1 MRNSQVAVLG
11 AFGLVVAVMLAAA
24 VWMRLGAEPP
34 PELSGER
41 GSRSVDY
48 SGFDRVEVSGQWS
61 VTIERGNAWGVVV
74 DAPVELL
81 DDIEVERD
89 GSELSVEYDGGW
101 CAGCFRDDQALKVT
115 ITMPAL
121 TSLEL
126 SGATVASF
134 SGFEGR
140 SLVLDVSGA
149 VELRGTA
156 GRFEA
161 LTLDLSGAGSVDLGD
176 VSVTN
181 AEVDVSGAGN
191 VTLRMAGGRL
201 TGDLSGAANLEYS
214 GTVSE
219 EAIEKSGFVNIRRRD

>member
-1 MRNSQVAVLG
+1 VRNSQLA
-11 AFGLVVAVMLAAA
+11 VVAALGVVVAATIGAA

-41 GSRSVDY
+41 GSRAVDY
-48 SGFDRVEVSGQWS
+48 TGFDRVDVGGQWT
-61 VTIERGNAWGVVV
+61 VTIERGDAWRIALE
-74 DAPVELL
+74 APVEIL

-89 GSELSVEYDGGW
+89 GNELSVDYEGGW
-101 CAGCFRDDQALKVT
+101 CPGCFRDERALEVT

-121 TSLEL
+121 GSLDL
-126 SGATVASF
+126 SGATTASF
-134 SGFEGR
+134 AGFTGR
-140 SLVLDVSGA
+140 ALAVDVSGA

-156 GRFEA
+156 SRFDR

-176 VSVTN
+176 VTVTD
-181 AEVDVSGAGN
+181 AELDVSGAGN

-201 TGDLSGAANLEYS
+201 TGDMSGAANLEYY

-219 EAIEKSGFVNIRRRD
+219 EAIERSGFVNVTRRD